1 VKEQRTTFLRQ
12 RLILG
17 AVLAVALPL
26 FVASLTPPAFAQT
39 IVDEWATVKAPAA
52 PELKPVTLSNVNETA
67 YLVLDIQ
74 KQNCVPRPRCLAS
87 VPKIQKLLAEARAR
101 GMAVVH
107 ATFTGNVADILPEAA
122 PRAGEPVVSSG
133 PDKFVGTDLEKILKD
148 KGIKTVIA
156 VGTAA
161 HGALLYTVSGAVYRG
176 FKAIVPVDGMAAEN
190 TYIEQYVT
198 YQLANGPRLGPG
210 VTLTKFDLIRF

>member
-1 VKEQRTTFLRQ
+1 MSDARRSFQAVVLVC
-12 RLILG
+12 ILTI
-17 AVLAVALPL
+17 AVALSG
-26 FVASLTPPAFAQT
+26 APAFAQT

-52 PELKPVTLSNVNETA
+52 PELKPVTITNLNETA
-67 YLVLDIQ
+67 YLILDIQ
-74 KQNCVPRPRCLAS
+74 RQNCVPRPRCVAS
-87 VPKIQKLLAEARAR
+87 VPKIQKLLADARAK

-107 ATFTGNVADILPEAA
+107 TTFTGNVADILPEVT
-122 PRAGEPVVSSG
+122 PRAGEPVVNSG
-133 PDKFVGTDLEKILKD
+133 PDKFVGTDLEKILKE

-161 HGALLYTVSGAVYRG
+161 HGAVLYTVSGAVYRG

-198 YQLANGPRLGPG
+198 YQLVNGPRLGPA
-210 VTLTKFDLIRF
+210 VTLTKFDLIKF

>member
-1 VKEQRTTFLRQ
+1 MSDARRSFQAVVLVC
-12 RLILG
+12 ILTI
-17 AVLAVALPL
+17 AVALSG
-26 FVASLTPPAFAQT
+26 APAFAQT

-52 PELKPVTLSNVNETA
+52 PELKPVTITNLNETA

-74 KQNCVPRPRCLAS
+74 QQNCVPRPRCVAS
-87 VPKIQKLLAEARAR
+87 VPKIQKLLADARAK
-101 GMAVVH
+101 GMAVIH
-107 ATFTGNVADILPEAA
+107 STFTGNVADILPEAK
-122 PRAGEPVVSSG
+122 PRAGEPVVNSG
-133 PDKFVGTDLEKILKD
+133 PDKFVGTDLEKILKE

-161 HGALLYTVSGAVYRG
+161 HGAVLYTVSGAVYRG

-198 YQLANGPRLGPG
+198 YQLVNGPRLGPA
-210 VTLTKFDLIRF
+210 VTLTKFDLIKF